1 LSLSC
6 VSAIHVR
13 AGIYHCLPPRLSFLK
28 VFIYFKLVFKI
39 KGFLMAFSYILLADA
54 SPHRVPHLP
63 AHPQT
68 GMSHSTPSIAHLA
81 FMSQEFYDPF

>member
-1 LSLSC
+1 
-6 VSAIHVR
+6 
-13 AGIYHCLPPRLSFLK
+13 
-28 VFIYFKLVFKI
+28 
-39 KGFLMAFSYILLADA
+39 MAFSYILLADA